1 MEAIKQ
7 MVKIPKNH
15 KLTIDIPDY
24 IDTDQVGELILI
36 LKEKKKRIKGLDI
49 SQAMKDPLF
58 LDDLKEIK
66 EDYKNIDS
74 TGW

>member
-1 MEAIKQ
+1 MQAIKQ

-24 IDTDQVGELILI
+24 IDTNQVGELILI
-36 LKEKKKRIKGLDI
+36 LKENKKRIKGLDI
-49 SQAMKDPLF
+49 SQAMNDPLF
-58 LDDLKEIK
+58 LADLKKIK
-66 EDYKNIDS
+66 EDYKDIDS

>member
-24 IDTDQVGELILI
+24 IDTNQVGELILI
-36 LKEKKKRIKGLDI
+36 LKESKKRIKGLDI
-49 SQAMKDPLF
+49 SQAMNDPLF
-58 LDDLKEIK
+58 IEDLKEIK
-66 EDYKNIDS
+66 EEFKDVDS